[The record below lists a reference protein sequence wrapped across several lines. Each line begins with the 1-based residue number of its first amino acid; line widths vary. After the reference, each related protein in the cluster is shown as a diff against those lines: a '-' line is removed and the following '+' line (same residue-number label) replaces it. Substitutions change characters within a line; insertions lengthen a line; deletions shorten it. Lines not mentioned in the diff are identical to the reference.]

1 MIAASV
7 MGRRGRAIYEAWDRE
22 DQSSARIK
30 RHRWHGGATGQL
42 GARLGAWRSG
52 KGGVLLGLAVDE
64 PQAPSAVA
72 APGRAGGATLAVHP
86 PRSQPITSQP
96 AGSGERADG
105 DASTSRQPTK
115 STDRANHGLG
125 NADKGGDGR
134 QDKPSKDKPGK
145 GKPGTG
151 KHT

>member
-7 MGRRGRAIYEAWDRE
+7 TGRRGRAIYEAWDRE

-64 PQAPSAVA
+64 LQAPSAVA

-96 AGSGERADG
+96 AG

-115 STDRANHGLG
+115 STDRANHGRG

-151 KHT
+151 KPVPGKHT